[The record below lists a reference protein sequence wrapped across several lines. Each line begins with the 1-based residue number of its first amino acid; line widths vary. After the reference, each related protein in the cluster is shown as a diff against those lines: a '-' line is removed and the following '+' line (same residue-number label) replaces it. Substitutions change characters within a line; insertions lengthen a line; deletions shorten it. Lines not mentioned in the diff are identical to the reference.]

1 MSPDLR
7 GLLFVAL
14 SSLSLL
20 PAGCSDEEAAA
31 PAPPPPALESR
42 KARVRFKGITR
53 LQNDLSQALSLPVQ
67 ELCTE
72 LGSSSCADVHRIAL
86 GGVMPYTRGIHEP
99 LPLRSVSNAAAVD
112 RLVLSACARRAEL
125 DFGGGTP
132 VLFGALVAAVDD
144 DAAGKTAHALYN
156 AVLRRDETAE
166 ERAAI
171 VAFTAEQKQKGT
183 SARDLATTTCY
194 AVGTSVEALFY

>member
-1 MSPDLR
+1 MP
-7 GLLFVAL
+7 
-14 SSLSLL
+14 
-20 PAGCSDEEAAA
+20 A
-31 PAPPPPALESR
+31 PAPPALESR

-53 LQNDLSQALSLPVQ
+53 LQNDLSQALSLPAQ

-72 LGSSSCADVHRIAL
+72 LGTSSCADVHRIAL

-125 DFGGGTP
+125 DFGGGAP
-132 VLFGALVAAVDD
+132 VLFGALVAGVSDD
-144 DAAGKTAHALYN
+144 DAGKTAHALYN
-156 AVLRRDETAE
+156 AVLRRDETVE
-166 ERAAI
+166 ERSAI
-171 VAFTAEQKQKGT
+171 VAFVAEQREKGT
-183 SARDLATTTCY
+183 SARDIATTTCY